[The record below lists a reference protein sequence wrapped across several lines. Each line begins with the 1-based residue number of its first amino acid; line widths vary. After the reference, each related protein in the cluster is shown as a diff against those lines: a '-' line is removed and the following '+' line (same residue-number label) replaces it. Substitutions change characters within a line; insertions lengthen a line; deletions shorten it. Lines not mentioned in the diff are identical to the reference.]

1 MSQRLGD
8 QRPAR
13 AGHRTMFARI
23 LTLTGL
29 LLLISAPAAL
39 AKPPVGTFTII
50 DEATGVQTIVNGE
63 PEVCT
68 FAVLVDLDVQEALP
82 LVGWK
87 IKTWVDGNWNEA
99 PTHFKGSGPTDAT
112 GAYRIPETG
121 FLTLPAGRYNV
132 ILDDEYPP
140 DGSSIVQS
148 FHVVCPEPTAT
159 PTTEPTATPTATPTG
174 EVEPTATATVEP
186 TATATTT
193 PTATP
198 TGEVEPTATTAPT
211 ETPTGEV
218 DPATGTPRVTLP
230 PTDLGGP
237 SSGTGLP
244 ALVPVLG
251 GLLAISG
258 LVLSLAPRRKR
269 VRED

>member
-8 QRPAR
+8 PRPAR
-13 AGHRTMFARI
+13 VGRRTMFARI

-29 LLLISAPAAL
+29 LMLISAPAAL

-112 GAYRIPETG
+112 GSYRIPETG

-159 PTTEPTATPTATPTG
+159 PTG
-174 EVEPTATATVEP
+174 EVEPTATATTE
-186 TATATTT
+186 

-198 TGEVEPTATTAPT
+198 TGEVEPTATTQPTATPTGEVEPTATTGPT

-237 SSGTGLP
+237 SSSTGLP

-269 VRED
+269 VRKD